1 MSLLTRDQILAAN
14 DLKSEDVDVPEW
26 GGTVRVRELTG
37 DERDS
42 VELSMVTMR
51 GTEPVLN
58 PNAYKSFRARLSA
71 MSIVGEDGQRL
82 FTDADMLELGKKSS
96 AALQRV
102 FNVAMELSAFTK
114 KDVEELV
121 GKSEAAQSGDSPSDS
136 VSPSA

>member
-14 DLKSEDVDVPEW
+14 DLKSRDVDVPEW

-51 GTEPVLN
+51 GSEPVLN
-58 PNAYKSFRARLSA
+58 PDAYRSFRARLSA
-71 MSIVGEDGQRL
+71 MSIVGEDGQRV

-121 GKSEAAQSGDSPSDS
+121 GKSEAAPSGDSPSDS